1 MKKKLLH
8 IALATALLPVF
19 TGCIGNF
26 EEYNTNPYEPH
37 KLDPPLLFT
46 QMITTGINVQQNDN
60 QMIDQMVAGPYGGY
74 LTMSTSWGG
83 SNFNTYN
90 QTDGWNQIPFN
101 KIGRAHV

>member
-46 QMITTGINVQQNDN
+46 QMITTGINV
-60 QMIDQMVAGPYGGY
+60 
-74 LTMSTSWGG
+74 
-83 SNFNTYN
+83 
-90 QTDGWNQIPFN
+90 
-101 KIGRAHV
+101 

>member
-46 QMITTGINVQQNDN
+46 QMITDRHQCAAKRQPD
-60 QMIDQMVAGPYGGY
+60 DRPDGGRP
-74 LTMSTSWGG
+74 LWWLSDDVH
-83 SNFNTYN
+83 FV
-90 QTDGWNQIPFN
+90 
-101 KIGRAHV
+101 GRV